1 MTVAD
6 RSDGRDDADRG
17 SPGGWRTRSPAVA
30 FYLDHEQAIL
40 GGLSVLVVLILWQG
54 FAHGWWRSLL
64 APVIGNAADRLAI
77 KPLFISSPSGIAEA
91 FWHMAFVDGDL
102 WQDLWVSGYEYILGF
117 LLAIAVG
124 IPLGLAAG
132 WYRTFYFGV
141 EPFLSALNATP
152 QIAFLPL
159 IIIWVGV
166 GLWSKIVVIF
176 LLTVVPITM
185 NALAGARTTDPR
197 LLRVARSI
205 GASEWRIF
213 TSMVLPSSVPFLLAG
228 LRLSVGRAM
237 VGIVVGE
244 LYAATAGIGYMI
256 SVAGSNFETDKVFTG
271 VIIIAGAGLALTAIL
286 RRIERRFESWRPGL
300 GG

>member
-1 MTVAD
+1 MK
-6 RSDGRDDADRG
+6 RIRRPS
-17 SPGGWRTRSPAVA
+17 AVRA
-30 FYLDHEQAIL
+30 FYRDHEQTVL
-40 GGLSVLVVLILWQG
+40 GMLSVVVFLVVWQG
-54 FAHGWWRSLL
+54 LAHGWWKAAF
-64 APVIGNAADRLAI
+64 APLIGSAADRLAI

-91 FWHMAFVDGDL
+91 FWRMAFIDGDL
-102 WQDLWVSGYEYILGF
+102 WNDLWVSGYEYVLGF

-132 WYRTFYFGV
+132 WYRKFYYGV

-166 GLWSKIVVIF
+166 GLASKIVVIF

-185 NALAGARTTDPR
+185 NALAGARTTETR
-197 LLRVARSI
+197 LLRVAKSF
-205 GASEWRIF
+205 GASDWRIF
-213 TSMVLPSSVPFLLAG
+213 VNMVLPSSVPFLLAG

-256 SVAGSNFETDKVFTG
+256 SVAGSSFETDKVFTG
-271 VIIIAGAGLALTAIL
+271 VIIIAGTGLALTALL
-286 RRIERRFESWRPGL
+286 RRIERRFDVWRPSI

>member
-1 MTVAD
+1 MTAANHT
-6 RSDGRDDADRG
+6 DGSGDADRG
-17 SPGGWRTRSPAVA
+17 SSGARRARSPAVA

-40 GGLSVLVVLILWQG
+40 GVLSVLVFLILWQG
-54 FAHGWWRSLL
+54 LAHGWWRSLL
-64 APVIGNAADRLAI
+64 ATAIGSAADRLAI

-91 FWHMAFVDGDL
+91 FWRMAFVDGDL
-102 WQDLWVSGYEYILGF
+102 WQNLWVSGYEYILGF
-117 LLAIAVG
+117 FLAIAVG

-185 NALAGARTTDPR
+185 NALAGARTTDAR